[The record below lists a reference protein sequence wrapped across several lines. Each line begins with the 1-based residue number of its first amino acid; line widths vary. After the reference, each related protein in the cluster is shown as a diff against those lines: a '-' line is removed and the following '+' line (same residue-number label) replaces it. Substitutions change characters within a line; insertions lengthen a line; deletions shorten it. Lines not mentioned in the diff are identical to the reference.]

1 MAQSTE
7 RVSELDCTFLT
18 FPEGVSI
25 EEFKADLNRA
35 NKIYEKNGFGADRYK
50 VYQVKAD
57 DKNDTY
63 RYMWISTWSND
74 TEYEN
79 SHSEE
84 MATFWDEFFHQRRQL
99 SQRKP
104 INSIYRNGQQI
115 LIHEIPTAINLG
127 SKV

>member
-1 MAQSTE
+1 MKQLIFILALCLSSLTFAQSTE
-7 RVSELDCTFLT
+7 RVSLHLFDL
-18 FPEGVSI
+18 PEGVSI

-35 NKIYEKNGFGADRYK
+35 NKISKKNGFGADRYK

-74 TEYEN
+74 TEYEK

-84 MATFWDEFFHQRRQL
+84 MATFWDEFFYPKYKAMLDAQ
-99 SQRKP
+99 
-104 INSIYRNGQQI
+104 IYRKFFAT
-115 LIHEIPTAINLG
+115 P
-127 SKV
+127 